1 MQASEIKEN
10 IGENKPKINPLVVD
24 GFRKV
29 KPIDLNAVSQPAIKY
44 SGKSRKTLSTGV
56 DKYSGE
62 WNKETAIHLL
72 RRTLFG
78 VKKSELDNYLDL
90 TFDQAVTTVLS
101 ESEKPVA
108 PVNDY
113 NNAAE
118 GIEDPDIAFGES
130 WIEAPYGFDYEGQ
143 RVGSLKFWL
152 IKNMINQE
160 SNITEKL
167 VLFWHNL
174 LVTESWGV
182 FVGKASYQY
191 FDVLRKHAFGN
202 FKTLIKEITIDPAV
216 LYYLNGASNVKES
229 PDENYARELQ
239 ELFCVGKGENSKYTE
254 SDVQAAAR
262 VLTGWGVDWQNVLE
276 SGVITPVFR
285 PWAHDTS
292 DKQFSS
298 FYGNRIIV
306 GKTGEEGGS
315 EVDELLD
322 MIFENNEVALYIC
335 RRLYNFFVYN
345 EIDQATET
353 NVIIP
358 LANIFRTNN
367 YEIRPVLEALFCS
380 EHFYDIE
387 NRGVLLKNPADH
399 LIGVWRTLEMQYDDP
414 EDLYMVAK
422 THASILWSMAGMGME
437 IADPPSVAGW
447 PAYYQAPQYDKSWIT
462 TDTITSRALRVD
474 SMLFWGFWVTED
486 LQIKADLID
495 FVGQLSTPELPN
507 EMLEEASFLLLGTP
521 LSQEAIERLK
531 DILLSGQQSDYY
543 WTSAWYSHTNDPS
556 NEEYKLVVE
565 SRLKITF
572 QSMLQLGEFQLM

>member
-1 MQASEIKEN
+1 MQASEVKEN
-10 IGENKPKINPLVVD
+10 IGDDKPKVDALVVD

-29 KPIDLNAVSQPAIKY
+29 KPIDLSVTTQSISPKKVN
-44 SGKSRKTLSTGV
+44 RKTLSTGIV
-56 DKYSGE
+56 KYSGE
-62 WNKETAIHLL
+62 WDKETTIHLL

-78 VKKSELDNYLDL
+78 AKKSEMDYYSGL
-90 TFDQAVTTVLS
+90 TFDQAIASVLS
-101 ESEKPVA
+101 ESESPNA

-113 NNAAE
+113 NSSSE

-152 IKNMINQE
+152 IKNMISQQ

-202 FKTLIKEITIDPAV
+202 FKTLIKEITVDPAV

-239 ELFCVGKGENSKYTE
+239 ELFCIGKGENSKYTE

-262 VLTGWGVDWQNVLE
+262 VLTGWGVDWQGVLDA
-276 SGVITPVFR
+276 GVITPVFR

-345 EIDQATET
+345 EIDQATEA

-358 LANIFRTNN
+358 LANIFRSNN
-367 YEIRPVLEALFCS
+367 YEIRPVLEALLSS

-399 LIGVWRTLEMQYDDP
+399 LIGVWRILGMQYDDP
-414 EDLYMVAK
+414 DDLYMVAK

-447 PAYYQAPQYDKSWIT
+447 PAYYQAPQFDKSWIT
-462 TDTITSRALRVD
+462 TDTITARALRVD

-486 LQIKADLID
+486 LQINADLIA
-495 FVGQLSTPELPN
+495 FISQLSTPELPK

-521 LSQEAIERLK
+521 LSLEAIERLK

-543 WTSAWYSHTNDPS
+543 WTAAWYSHTNDPS